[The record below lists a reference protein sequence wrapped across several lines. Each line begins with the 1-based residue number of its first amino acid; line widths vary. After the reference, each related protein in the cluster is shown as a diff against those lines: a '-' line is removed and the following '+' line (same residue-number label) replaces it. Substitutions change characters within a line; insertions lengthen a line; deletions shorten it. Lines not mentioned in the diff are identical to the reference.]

1 MKFDMRLNMKQNQ
14 LFLITPLMLALSA
27 AWPAL
32 AADLPDAGRLL
43 QENAPQIEAPRVSP
57 EISIEA
63 PAPSAVVP
71 GGISVTL
78 QSITISGN
86 TLYDAATLTAV
97 LGDVIGKS
105 YDLAGFKQL
114 ANQITDYYRNHGYP
128 FARAFIPAQPM
139 TDGSL
144 KIEVVEGKYGV
155 ANAVGSADQTA
166 RDESLTARAQAYLSP
181 LKPGSVIES
190 RQLERVTLILDDLPG
205 IKAVP
210 VIRPG
215 QDVGSGDLNV
225 KIERDSRVGGD
236 VSVDNYG
243 SRYTGRNRA
252 RANVHI
258 DSPFTLGDQIT
269 ASGLYTEENM
279 WLGSLGY
286 SLPLGSKG
294 LRGNVSYAH
303 TYYELGKDFTN
314 LAAHGTAKVST
325 AGLSYPLM
333 RSQQANLT
341 VAANYQY
348 KDLNDRQDVTS
359 SNSSKNSNSLPITLN
374 FDVRDTLGSGGI
386 TYGGIGWTH
395 GNLKLDSA
403 LKATDQSSA
412 RTEGSF
418 NKINLDL
425 VRLQALPANFTLFG
439 RVSAQWAGNN
449 LDSSESF
456 GLGGSSGVRAY
467 PSGEGY
473 GDEGWLG
480 QLELRYN
487 TTLANAASVSPYA
500 FYDSGRLKIN
510 HTTWDNS
517 VNHRTISGAGLG
529 MRAGFKKFSADA
541 SLAWRTHGGIAQ
553 SDTKHETPMAWLTAG
568 YRF

>member
-1 MKFDMRLNMKQNQ
+1 MRLNMKQNQ
-14 LFLITPLMLALSA
+14 LFVITPLMLALSA
-27 AWPAL
+27 SWSAT
-32 AADLPDAGRLL
+32 AANLPDAGRLL

-63 PAPSAVVP
+63 PAPGAVVP

-78 QSITISGN
+78 QSIDISGN
-86 TLYDAATLTAV
+86 TLYDAATLTTA

-105 YDLAGFKQL
+105 YDLAGFKGQ
-114 ANQITDYYRNHGYP
+114 ANQITAYYRAHGYP

-139 TDGSL
+139 TDGNL
-144 KIEVVEGKYGV
+144 KIEVVEGRYG
-155 ANAVGSADQTA
+155 AAQAVG
-166 RDESLTARAQAYLSP
+166 DESLTARAQTYLEV
-181 LKPGSVIES
+181 LQPGSVIES

-215 QDVGSGDLNV
+215 QEVGSGDLNV
-225 KIERDSRVGGD
+225 KIERDSRIGGD

-243 SRYTGRNRA
+243 SRYTGRNRV
-252 RANVHI
+252 RANMHI

-286 SLPLGSKG
+286 SLPLGSRG
-294 LRGNVSYAH
+294 LRGNVSYAQ
-303 TYYELGKDFTN
+303 TYYELGKEFTN
-314 LAAHGTAKVST
+314 LAAHGTAKVSS
-325 AGLSYPLM
+325 AGLSYPLL
-333 RSQQANLT
+333 RSQQANLSL
-341 VAANYQY
+341 AANYQY

-359 SNSSKNSNSLPITLN
+359 SNSSKNSNSLPLTLS
-374 FDVRDTLGSGGI
+374 FDMRDNIGGGGI

-403 LKATDQSSA
+403 LTATDQSSA
-412 RTEGSF
+412 KTAGSF
-418 NKINLDL
+418 NKLNLDL
-425 VRLQALPANFTLFG
+425 VRLQSLPANFTLFG
-439 RVSAQWAGNN
+439 RVSAQWADKN

-467 PSGEGY
+467 PTGEGY

-487 TTLANAASVSPYA
+487 ATLANAATLSPYA

-510 HTTWDNS
+510 HTTWDS
-517 VNHRTISGAGLG
+517 SINHRKISGVGLG
-529 MRAGFKKFSADA
+529 VRAAYKQFSAAA
-541 SLAWRTHGGIAQ
+541 SLAWRSHGGIAQ
-553 SDTKHETPMAWLTAG
+553 SDTKNETPMAWLTAG